1 MLARLRGMA
10 GRIQAD
16 RNAVGLVFRHALVGL
31 ALSSGPYAVLSL
43 SLATGLLV
51 ARNTLL
57 TIRAGYLSVIAD
69 PLLTPL
75 LAVSMLGG
83 FLLAL
88 MASLSVAR
96 ERELGILETLFYG
109 PLSFL
114 DYLLGKLLA
123 HLVAYLGI
131 LGAFLLGI
139 SVIAR
144 STRLALSSSIWP
156 IGLLSAF
163 TVAALI
169 GFGLFS
175 AALMRTMR
183 GAFLLLTGVGMV
195 VAALLAANVVLT
207 SIVSTRGYS
216 GLITLRDAVAA
227 INRVLSWLSPPSYL
241 VNGIDAALRGTW
253 LEWIQSV
260 GASLLHAV
268 ASMTVSAILFQR
280 KGVLR

>member
-1 MLARLRGMA
+1 
-10 GRIQAD
+10 
-16 RNAVGLVFRHALVGL
+16 
-31 ALSSGPYAVLSL
+31 
-43 SLATGLLV
+43 
-51 ARNTLL
+51 
-57 TIRAGYLSVIAD
+57 LSVIAD
-69 PLLTPL
+69 PFLTPL
-75 LAVSMLGG
+75 LAVAMLGG

-114 DYLLGKLLA
+114 DYLLGKFLA
-123 HLVAYLGI
+123 HLVGYLGI
-131 LGAFLLGI
+131 LGAFLVGI
-139 SVIAR
+139 SVIAW
-144 STRLALSSSIWP
+144 STRLALSLSIWP

-183 GAFLLLTGVGMV
+183 GAFLLLAGAGMI
-195 VAALLAANVVLT
+195 VAALLAANAVLT
-207 SIVSTRGYS
+207 SIVSTRGYT

-227 INRVLSWLSPPSYL
+227 INRVVTWLSPPSYL
-241 VNGIDAALRGTW
+241 INGIDAALRGTW
-253 LEWIQSV
+253 LEWVYSV
-260 GASLLHAV
+260 AASLLHA
-268 ASMTVSAILFQR
+268 ATSMAVSAMLLQR